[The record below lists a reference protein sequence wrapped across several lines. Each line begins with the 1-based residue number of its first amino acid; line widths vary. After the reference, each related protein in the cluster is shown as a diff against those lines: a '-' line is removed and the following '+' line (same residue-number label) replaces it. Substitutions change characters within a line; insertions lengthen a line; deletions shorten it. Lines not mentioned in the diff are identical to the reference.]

1 MSKKLSEPKVSAA
14 LKGAAHDAV
23 HGSRDVRS
31 GRLVASSQIKDKAT
45 SVRADPMPPKKG

>member
-1 MSKKLSEPKVSAA
+1 MSKKLSESKVSAA

-31 GRLVASSQIKDKAT
+31 GRFLATTGVKDKPTPSRSGSA
-45 SVRADPMPPKKG
+45 PEKG